1 MTSSRLAIS
10 ASFILFVL
18 LALVIPLTARAADR
32 VILGVNPNYLTTPG
46 GTVTPGLNIFGFTF
60 ALPWLNTPTQ
70 ATVAPKPATETGVV
84 PTHAGKVV
92 LPGAE
97 PCGVLDFSCQVRN
110 QSKGF
115 DPFGIVVDNPEKL
128 SAAGLAPTPVS
139 TGDRYYWTPTTG
151 EIWKN
156 NEQIGN
162 TKDQG
167 DAQKII
173 NIFSRESGY
182 TYSLPVQTPAPASFA
197 ATTQQRDK
205 EWAYISSKPSYSD
218 PKAYTAYTE
227 TLRACAYQNS
237 SEGCTSAQAAET
249 WRVNG
254 ADISKAVGFSLP
266 TPVQT
271 APQLLSSERPTGDS
285 SNLTTIT
292 DAQIQKIGQ
301 DCYNNDPYNSLTNC
315 MTQTANTVR
324 GGILSSDVVKIQD
337 YVQSQSGPAPTT
349 QGEASPQGSS
359 PALNPSN
366 YLNRDDFMGDC
377 REISNSFNCQNIW
390 DERKKGIAPASESET
405 SGNAADGIWTR
416 GTAEAG
422 NIGLSPIGYSEEDF
436 MAKCIR
442 TEAPESCAFKWNFQQ
457 IPERTGGETNT
468 NNNAD
473 IGGPDV
479 VAGYSYADPYA
490 FIQTRGGVLQFNGG
504 AIFPLRPSVPPQER
518 APVPGSAYRS
528 CMGNCTYSVAECLA
542 TCGSLQDGNPRPV
555 PPPAPVDNRACNGP
569 DGDGCNDLAAP
580 ASGGVNAATSP
591 TPANGGI
598 YDMSGNFLR
607 QREGPT
613 AELPQTYATGW
624 GWFDKY
630 ILQIPDK
637 TPQQRPAP
645 VEERNP
651 TGPVPAPRPGVQP
664 GEGRSMKASTE
675 GYTTDNTVGD
685 ETLPSG
691 GFMTAGFSSSDAGQF
706 IKIGGQEES
715 PANTDGTQSIMIDTS
730 GGFVPSGISAEDFCS
745 RGFSAFCGGA
755 TDTGSNADTYYPG
768 ATEYGAENDGDM
780 KDAAL
785 QTESYDYYFLNNN
798 DAGNSGI
805 FQTTFYQPDI
815 FDGSLF
821 NLLQASAEPTRQ
833 FSTAEPSSNSMENQ
847 SLAASALGALVPT
860 FIETGI

>member
-254 ADISKAVGFSLP
+254 AGISKAVGFSLP

-271 APQLLSSERPTGDS
+271 APQPLTGGTTATTASIPGGSEFECAEMYP
-285 SNLTTIT
+285 
-292 DAQIQKIGQ
+292 DAYGSYLVCLQNG
-301 DCYNNDPYNSLTNC
+301 N
-315 MTQTANTVR
+315 A
-324 GGILSSDVVKIQD
+324 
-337 YVQSQSGPAPTT
+337 QSGPSATGGTSQTDFMTNCQASGESEYSCGLKLKFQSASSADQPQSTTPASQIQITDSQNRFCMGSASGRTGIDTTVYNDCVQWVKDNPDAIVDNSNSTDGGGTGSAPYRADDSAFTGYTPGPAPAPVRATEFVNGGIYSNGRLIEMRDPNSPEANLAPTFVVPDWVPFS
-349 QGEASPQGSS
+349 GF
-359 PALNPSN
+359 
-366 YLNRDDFMGDC
+366 LNRSVFQIP
-377 REISNSFNCQNIW
+377 ESALSAQQ
-390 DERKKGIAPASESET
+390 APAQVEERQAPTPRPYTRDEENALSRGVEGTAEESRFT
-405 SGNAADGIWTR
+405 PSGPVRSDDSGRQQDTSCHTGIFSFLNRWNGCDSGNAAPEPQQSSTQTSGFSQIAPAQSGPVQQYQPYNENIEYPGNEYYGAPIDANIDSNKDDVLNVEDYVNEYYR
-416 GTAEAG
+416 LNPPAEPETTTNDDYLWWQSPYIQRVTDPAG
-422 NIGLSPIGYSEEDF
+422 NDVDW
-436 MAKCIR
+436 
-442 TEAPESCAFKWNFQQ
+442 TEYY
-457 IPERTGGETNT
+457 GGE
-468 NNNAD
+468 
-473 IGGPDV
+473 
-479 VAGYSYADPYA
+479 
-490 FIQTRGGVLQFNGG
+490 
-504 AIFPLRPSVPPQER
+504 E
-518 APVPGSAYRS
+518 
-528 CMGNCTYSVAECLA
+528 
-542 TCGSLQDGNPRPV
+542 
-555 PPPAPVDNRACNGP
+555 
-569 DGDGCNDLAAP
+569 
-580 ASGGVNAATSP
+580 
-591 TPANGGI
+591 
-598 YDMSGNFLR
+598 FL
-607 QREGPT
+607 
-613 AELPQTYATGW
+613 
-624 GWFDKY
+624 Y
-630 ILQIPDK
+630 I
-637 TPQQRPAP
+637 A
-645 VEERNP
+645 
-651 TGPVPAPRPGVQP
+651 
-664 GEGRSMKASTE
+664 
-675 GYTTDNTVGD
+675 
-685 ETLPSG
+685 
-691 GFMTAGFSSSDAGQF
+691 
-706 IKIGGQEES
+706 
-715 PANTDGTQSIMIDTS
+715 
-730 GGFVPSGISAEDFCS
+730 
-745 RGFSAFCGGA
+745 
-755 TDTGSNADTYYPG
+755 
-768 ATEYGAENDGDM
+768 
-780 KDAAL
+780 
-785 QTESYDYYFLNNN
+785 
-798 DAGNSGI
+798 
-805 FQTTFYQPDI
+805 
-815 FDGSLF
+815 
-821 NLLQASAEPTRQ
+821 PTRQ
-833 FSTAEPSSNSMENQ
+833 FSQAEPSNPLQNQ
-847 SLAASALGALVPT
+847 SLAASVLMALNGQ
-860 FIETGI
+860 